1 MIRIYNTLTR
11 RKEEFQPLK
20 GGKAGIY
27 SCGPTVYD
35 YFHIGN
41 ARPFIVFDLLRR
53 YLHYRNYEVV
63 FVQNF
68 TDIDDKMIRRAEER
82 KISFRELAAEMIGA
96 YYEDA
101 AALGIKRADHHPRAT
116 EFIPQMIELINKLLD
131 KGAAYTAGGDVYFS
145 VENFKE
151 YGKLSRQSLKDLFAG
166 ARVEVGEA
174 KRYAGDFALWKQAKP
189 GEPYWESP
197 FGPGRPG
204 WHIECSVMAM
214 KYLGDTIDI
223 HGGGPDLIF
232 PHHENEIAQ
241 SEAATGMPF
250 AHYWMHVG
258 YLNINQEKMSKSA
271 GNFLTVRELRQ
282 IYNPL
287 VIRFFMLSSHYRN
300 PINFNSE
307 LIEQAG
313 KGLTRLRTMVENLE
327 DMLVKVPSGQESPV
341 SDRLA
346 EKVEF
351 ARESFIGK
359 MDEDLNTAEGIGVLF
374 DLAREV
380 NIYLNGTEPINRSSL
395 EKALRFYREAD
406 DVLGFIFPQKTGLS
420 EEEDIS
426 SLIEKREEARRLKDW
441 AKADAIRAQLAE
453 KGVLLE
459 DTSHGVRWRQK

>member
-1 MIRIYNTLTR
+1 MVRIYNTLTR
-11 RKEEFQPLK
+11 QKEEFKPLK
-20 GGKAGIY
+20 EGKVGIY

-53 YLHYRNYEVV
+53 YLRYRNYEVV

-82 KISFRELAAEMIGA
+82 KISFRELAAEMIDA

-101 AALGIKRADHHPRAT
+101 AALGIEKADRHPRAT
-116 EFIPQMIELINKLLD
+116 EFIPQMIELINKLLE
-131 KGAAYTAGGDVYFS
+131 KGAAYTAGGNVYFS
-145 VENFKE
+145 VESFKE
-151 YGKLSRQSLKDLFAG
+151 YGKLSRQSLQDLFAG

-189 GEPYWESP
+189 GEPFWESP

-204 WHIECSVMAM
+204 WHIECSTMAM
-214 KYLGDTIDI
+214 AFLGDTIDI

-241 SEAATGMPF
+241 SEAATGVTF
-250 AHYWMHVG
+250 ARYWMHVG
-258 YLNINQEKMSKSA
+258 YLNINEEKMSKSA

-282 IYNPL
+282 IYDPL

-313 KGLTRLRTMVENLE
+313 KGLARLRTMVENLE
-327 DMLVKVPSGQESPV
+327 DMLAKMPPQEV
-341 SDRLA
+341 TTASDNLGG
-346 EKVEF
+346 KVEE
-351 ARESFIGK
+351 AREAFISK

-380 NIYLNGTEPINRSSL
+380 NTYLNAPGPKNRNSM
-395 EKALRFYREAD
+395 EQALRFYREAD
-406 DVLGFIFPQKTGLS
+406 DVLGFIFPPQKGSL
-420 EEEDIS
+420 EEDINL
-426 SLIEKREEARRLKDW
+426 LIEKREEARRLKDW
-441 AKADAIRAQLAE
+441 AKADAIRAQLAG
-453 KGVLLE
+453 KGILLE
-459 DTSHGVRWRQK
+459 DTPHGVRWRKK